1 MISSIVNVS
10 IVIVQLLDNDT
21 ILYHLEIIIQ
31 FLDLLSIPPL
41 ILIFNFGK
49 NKWMDFIEIICCKDK
64 PSTIF
69 MEQAK
74 KDQQSNQSHDTT
86 MIDES
91 KLLQRSVDVSY
102 DNSNH

>member
-1 MISSIVNVS
+1 MMNS
-10 IVIVQLLDNDT
+10 LLRKILHFAGTPT
-21 ILYHLEIIIQ
+21 I
-31 FLDLLSIPPL
+31 PRL
-41 ILIFNFGK
+41 ILIFYFCK
-49 NKWMDFIEIICCKDK
+49 NKWMDFIESICCKDK

>member
-1 MISSIVNVS
+1 MNS
-10 IVIVQLLDNDT
+10 LLRN
-21 ILYHLEIIIQ
+21 ILH
-31 FLDLLSIPPL
+31 FAGTPTIPPL

-74 KDQQSNQSHDTT
+74 KDQKSNQSHDTT

>member
-1 MISSIVNVS
+1 
-10 IVIVQLLDNDT
+10 
-21 ILYHLEIIIQ
+21 
-31 FLDLLSIPPL
+31 
-41 ILIFNFGK
+41 
-49 NKWMDFIEIICCKDK
+49 
-64 PSTIF
+64 
-69 MEQAK
+69 MEKAK

>member
-1 MISSIVNVS
+1 
-10 IVIVQLLDNDT
+10 
-21 ILYHLEIIIQ
+21 
-31 FLDLLSIPPL
+31 
-41 ILIFNFGK
+41 
-49 NKWMDFIEIICCKDK
+49 MDFIESICCKDK

>member
-1 MISSIVNVS
+1 MEVDMK
-10 IVIVQLLDNDT
+10 Q
-21 ILYHLEIIIQ
+21 EIIYISKLVITS
-31 FLDLLSIPPL
+31 FA
-41 ILIFNFGK
+41 ILIYL
-49 NKWMDFIEIICCKDK
+49 
-64 PSTIF
+64 F